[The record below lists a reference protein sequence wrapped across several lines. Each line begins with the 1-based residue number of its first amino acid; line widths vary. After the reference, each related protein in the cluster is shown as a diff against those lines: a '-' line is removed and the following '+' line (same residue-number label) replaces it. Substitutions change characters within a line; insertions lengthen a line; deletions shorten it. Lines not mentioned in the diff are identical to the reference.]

1 MNAHGFMSL
10 ADAVTSCEAWRRDGN
25 KERSRGAIGNKPPI
39 MLQKRP
45 GANGQPLRAGAGEQ
59 PAKRFRN
66 GEQVTMALTDNVPN
80 LLNGDVAVVTGSGQG
95 NGRAIA
101 RGLAKSGAFVWV
113 GDIDL
118 AMAQETV
125 ALIEQD
131 GGRGA
136 ALAWDISDPDQ
147 STEAARSIRAAGAA
161 VSILVNNAGI
171 EARGSSGEDNYQQVW
186 AKVLDVNLNGTM
198 RVTEALVDQLA
209 ERRGRIINIASVQ
222 AFVALQA
229 HASAYAVSKGA
240 LVQYTRSLA
249 IELAPSGIRV
259 NAIAPGFFE
268 TRMTAGSRSNPEAM
282 SKFLAR
288 IPEQRFGD
296 PAELAGPVL
305 FLASALSSY
314 MTGAVIAVDGGLL
327 AN

>member
-1 MNAHGFMSL
+1 MVLIDS
-10 ADAVTSCEAWRRDGN
+10 
-25 KERSRGAIGNKPPI
+25 
-39 MLQKRP
+39 
-45 GANGQPLRAGAGEQ
+45 
-59 PAKRFRN
+59 
-66 GEQVTMALTDNVPN
+66 VPN
-80 LLNGDVAVVTGSGQG
+80 LLNGEVAVVTGSGQG

-113 GDIDL
+113 GDVDL

-125 ALIEQD
+125 ALIRQD
-131 GGRGA
+131 GGRSA

-147 STEAARSIRAAGAA
+147 STEAARSIRAAGSPA
-161 VSILVNNAGI
+161 SILVNNAGI
-171 EARGSSGEDNYQQVW
+171 EARGSSGESSYQQVW
-186 AKVLDVNLNGTM
+186 AKVLEVNLNGTM

-209 ERRGRIINIASVQ
+209 ERRGSIINIVSVQ

-240 LVQYTRSLA
+240 IAQYTRSLA

-259 NAIAPGFFE
+259 NAVAPGFFE
-268 TRMTAGSRSNPEAM
+268 TRMTAGARSNPVAM
-282 SKFLAR
+282 AKFLER
-288 IPEQRFGD
+288 IPMKRFGD

-314 MTGAVIAVDGGLL
+314 MTGTVLAVDGGLL

>member
-1 MNAHGFMSL
+1 
-10 ADAVTSCEAWRRDGN
+10 
-25 KERSRGAIGNKPPI
+25 
-39 MLQKRP
+39 
-45 GANGQPLRAGAGEQ
+45 
-59 PAKRFRN
+59 
-66 GEQVTMALTDNVPN
+66 MALTDNVPG
-80 LLNGDVAVVTGSGQG
+80 LLSGEVAVVTGGGQG

-125 ALIEQD
+125 ALIQQD
-131 GGRGA
+131 GQHGA

-147 STEAARSIRAAGAA
+147 SIKAAKSIRAAGSP

-171 EARGSSGEDNYQQVW
+171 EARGSSGEGDYQEVW
-186 AKVLDVNLNGTM
+186 TKVLDVNLNGTM
-198 RVTEALVDQLA
+198 RVTEALVDHLA
-209 ERRGRIINIASVQ
+209 ERRGSIINIVSVQ
-222 AFVALQA
+222 ALVALQA

-240 LVQYTRSLA
+240 IAQYTRSLA

-268 TRMTAGSRSNPEAM
+268 TRMTAGARSNPEAM

-288 IPEQRFGD
+288 IPMQRFAD

-314 MTGAVIAVDGGLL
+314 MTGTVLAVDGGLL